1 MVKKYKISVD
11 CANCANKMLQA
22 VSKMPEVKNCNIA
35 FMTQRMSVEFEDI
48 SEEELKKKIYKTCKK
63 IDDDFEF
70 V

>member
-48 SEEELKKKIYKTCKK
+48 SE
-63 IDDDFEF
+63 
-70 V
+70 